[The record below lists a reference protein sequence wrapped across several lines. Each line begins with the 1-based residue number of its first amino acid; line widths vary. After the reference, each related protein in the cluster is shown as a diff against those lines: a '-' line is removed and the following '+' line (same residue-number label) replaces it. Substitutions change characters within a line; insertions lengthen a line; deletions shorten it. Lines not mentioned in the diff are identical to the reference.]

1 MMDVQYWS
9 NPSNRYKSIYL
20 ISYAFSG
27 LLPTHM
33 GPTPILAL
41 ISGNISA
48 FPECPSVLPLSFL
61 SYQVRWTAILKVK
74 VLYLS

>member
-1 MMDVQYWS
+1 MDVQYWS

-41 ISGNISA
+41 ILICIDIQIG
-48 FPECPSVLPLSFL
+48 SVMG
-61 SYQVRWTAILKVK
+61 
-74 VLYLS
+74 